1 VTAFAKSADGNKTA
15 TLATLFAA
23 VFIALLGLGI
33 VVPLLPVYADNLGA
47 SGTMIGLMIAG
58 FSVSRGVLQ
67 PFIGGWSDR
76 HGRKWFLVA
85 GLLVYAVVGFSF
97 TLAASVEHLVII
109 RIFHGVGS
117 AMIVPIA
124 MSYVAGYAP
133 EGQEGRYMGMLNIA
147 LFSGIGF
154 GPVIGGVFK
163 DTLGFDSAFYAM
175 SVAATLSMILVIV
188 MLPPDTNSADR
199 AATPPILTTMRRMS
213 HNVRLLGVLV
223 SRMSTMFIMVP
234 LMAFLPLL
242 MGRFMDASG
251 TEIGIVIAART
262 LVNAVLQVPFGQL
275 VDRVSRITTLVV
287 GTLVVAVATTAIPFV
302 ESFPGLILLFA
313 VIGTGEA
320 LIWPT
325 LGALAT
331 EEGREYGH
339 GAMMGV
345 FSMAMSVGILGG
357 SLGSGVVVDTIGL
370 KYTFPIIAS
379 VLVVSTVASVL
390 MIRTPARGAPQ
401 PRQVDIDV
409 VATLER

>member
-1 VTAFAKSADGNKTA
+1 MTSSAATADGNKTV

-33 VVPLLPVYADNLGA
+33 VIPLLPVYADSLGA
-47 SGTMIGLMIAG
+47 SGTMIGLMVAG
-58 FSVSRGVLQ
+58 FSITRGVLQ

-85 GLLVYAVVGFSF
+85 GLFVYSIVGFSF
-97 TLAASVEHLVII
+97 TLATTIEHLVII

-147 LFSGIGF
+147 LFSGIGT
-154 GPVIGGVFK
+154 GPVIGGVFR

-175 SVAATLSMILVIV
+175 TALAAVALLLVVV
-188 MLPPDTNSADR
+188 MLPADIHDENR
-199 AATPPILTTMRRMS
+199 AATPPILKTMRRMAG
-213 HNVRLLGVLV
+213 NVRVMGVLL

-242 MGRFMDASG
+242 MAEFMDASG
-251 TEIGIVIAART
+251 VEIGIVIAART
-262 LVNAVLQVPFGQL
+262 LVNAVLQIPFGRL
-275 VDRVSRITTLVV
+275 VDRMSRVTTLLT
-287 GTLVVAVATTAIPFV
+287 GSLVVIAATTAIPLV
-302 ESFPGLILLFA
+302 ENFPALILLFV
-313 VIGTGEA
+313 VIGSGEA
-320 LIWPT
+320 LVWPT

-345 FSMAMSVGILGG
+345 FSMAMSVGILAG
-357 SLGSGVVVDTIGL
+357 SLTSGIAADLLGL
-370 KYTFPIIAS
+370 KYAFPIIAG
-379 VLVVSTVASVL
+379 VLLVLTLASVA
-390 MIRTPARGAPQ
+390 MIRAPVRDTSKSV
-401 PRQVDIDV
+401 PVEPL
-409 VATLER
+409 AGFER